1 MRLTLR
7 CKDIQFPADEDIAT
21 WLQSGL
27 FESRPDASTPGQHSS
42 AQDQTEKPGVR
53 REGDSAQN
61 PPQSTGGKDNPAS
74 TAWIL

>member
-1 MRLTLR
+1 M
-7 CKDIQFPADEDIAT
+7 DIAT
-21 WLQSGL
+21 WLQSDL
-27 FESRPDASTPGQHSS
+27 VESRPDASTPGQHSS

-74 TAWIL
+74 TA